1 MKKEIAF
8 LAIGV
13 AFVFGFLAGSIV
25 SILKKTTGVESSITD
40 LLTQLPVAKEPIS
53 IELMERVE
61 DLKELIREDQ
71 KNLAAW
77 LKLGNI
83 YFLHNRYREA
93 IEAYRQYL
101 SIKPDDPDVRTNM
114 AIMLRGLGDFDGAID
129 ELREAARNQPN
140 HANSRFQLGVV
151 LLKEKKD
158 VKGAIDAWE
167 DFLRVELRGD
177 RANWVRVEIERL
189 RHGVIDHGA
198 KPQEW

>member
-1 MKKEIAF
+1 MKKKIAF

-13 AFVFGFLAGSIV
+13 AFAVGFLAGSIV
-25 SILKKTTGVESSITD
+25 SILKKTTGVENLITD
-40 LLTQLPVAKEPIS
+40 LFTQLPVTKEPIS
-53 IELMERVE
+53 IELMERIE

-129 ELREAARNQPN
+129 ELREAARSQPN

-158 VKGAIDAWE
+158 AKGAIEAWE
-167 DFLRVELRGD
+167 DFLMVESKGD
-177 RANWVRVEIERL
+177 RASWARGQIEKL
-189 RHGVIDHGA
+189 KHGLTES
-198 KPQEW
+198 QEG